1 MLPQLPVQR
10 QMKRTQ
16 VLQIRGLD
24 LSDNHSEGSM
34 SDCKNITSERFPYFS
49 TRKGRELVDTYSDV
63 SSMTSWDGL
72 VVVSGTSLFYKGVQV
87 QGSVTEGPKQFACIN
102 TKIVIMPDK
111 KYLDMRTMALVDM
124 AVAINITDSV
134 TTTAPDEDDVTQ
146 KMTIAAST
154 YLDAFS
160 ALVKGDVVKITLGDD
175 TYDLTYDSASISG
188 STTVVLF
195 QKGGEGNF
203 ETKTYSSGTRK
214 VERRVPDFD
223 YICEANNRI
232 WGCVNDEQ
240 TIYASALGD
249 PTNFYD
255 YSGESTDSYA
265 VPVGSAGKFTGCH
278 KLGASVLFFKEDTLH
293 KIMGDYPA
301 NYQIYSY
308 SMDGVRDGCHKSMQ
322 VINEMLVYLSRNGV
336 CMYSGGSA
344 SIISQALGNK
354 KYENGVSGVDGEYY
368 YLSCKEGNNQHVFVY
383 DIKRNMWLR
392 EDDMKVV
399 DFASDGGYLYA
410 VNDVD
415 KKLYIFNK
423 GTFTEDWYI
432 QLNPLYE
439 METKN
444 RVAFGKKHYVKLML
458 RVEIDKGSYAVIKA
472 RCDDGRWEEAGKIIG
487 TTSGVVVKT
496 LAINRCDKFEI
507 RIEGNGAFTLLNMD
521 RLFTIGSERNG

>member
-1 MLPQLPVQR
+1 MLPQLPAQR
-10 QMKRTQ
+10 QMKKTQ
-16 VLQIRGLD
+16 VLQLRGLD
-24 LSDNHSEGSM
+24 LSDNHYEGSM
-34 SDCKNITSERFPYFS
+34 SDCKNITSDRFPYFT
-49 TRKGRELVDTYSDV
+49 TRKGREKVSDYSDV
-63 SSMTSWDGL
+63 SSITSWDGL
-72 VVVSGTSLFYKGVQV
+72 VVVSGTKLYYKGELVE
-87 QGSVTEGPKQFACIN
+87 GSLTEGPKQFACIN

-124 AVAINITDSV
+124 AVSIGITDSV
-134 TTTAPDEDDVTQ
+134 TTVEPDEGDTTQ
-146 KMTIAAST
+146 QMIIAST
-154 YLDAFS
+154 SYVDTFS
-160 ALVKGDVVKITLGDD
+160 ALVNGDVVKVTLEDD
-175 TYDLTYDSASISG
+175 VFDLTFDSVAENA
-188 STTVVLF
+188 STTVVTF
-195 QKGGEGNF
+195 QTGGSGNF
-203 ETKTYSSGTRK
+203 ENKTYTTGTRK
-214 VERRVPDFD
+214 VERRIPDFD

-293 KIMGDYPA
+293 KILGDYPS
-301 NYQIYSY
+301 NYSIYSY
-308 SMDGVRDGCHKSMQ
+308 SMDGVKDGCSKSMQ
-322 VINEMLVYLSRNGV
+322 VINEQMVYLSRNGV

-354 KYENGVSGVDGEYY
+354 KFENGVSGTDGEYY
-368 YLSCKEGNNQHVFVY
+368 YLSCKEGNNQHLLVF

-399 DFASDGGYLYA
+399 DFANDGGYLYA
-410 VNDVD
+410 LNDAD
-415 KKLYIFNK
+415 DKLYILNK
-423 GTFTEDWYI
+423 GDFNEDWYI
-432 QLNPLYE
+432 QFNPIYE

-444 RVAFGKKHYVKLML
+444 RVAFGKKHYVKLIIRAEL
-458 RVEIDKGSYAVIKA
+458 DKGNYAVVKA
-472 RCDDGRWEEAGKIIG
+472 RCDGGRWEEVGKIVG
-487 TTSGVVVKT
+487 ASKDVVIKT

-507 RIEGNGAFTLLNMD
+507 RFEGEGTFTLLNMD